1 MSVIDDI
8 RQAIADSP
16 KLDAGVKSIVSDFL
30 QAAGPSLEALAPGV
44 VHNILNSFA
53 TGDGAAATAAVT
65 EALSEDQVATTLGSV
80 EQQMQVAVAA
90 RAAQAA
96 AASATM
102 AALQNA
108 ALTVV
113 SRLLISAL

>member
-30 QAAGPSLEALAPGV
+30 QAAGPSLETLAPTV
-44 VHNILNSFA
+44 VSDILNSFA
-53 TGDGAAATAAVT
+53 SGDGAAATAAISDT
-65 EALSEDQVATTLGSV
+65 LSEDQVASTLGSV
-80 EQQMQVAVAA
+80 EQQMQTAVNQRTTQVAA
-90 RAAQAA
+90 TRA
-96 AASATM
+96 TV

-108 ALTVV
+108 ALTVL